1 MVTAKRLRLGVSILR
16 TSRLI
21 SFPSSAH
28 LSGMAKNSDENRVIV
43 KVFLYG
49 IQPQI
54 WRKFS
59 ISKDVTFLALS
70 DAIQSAMGWANKHPH
85 EFRHGKGKRL
95 VDVIGPIGLQDQVLG
110 DFQDELQLTVAEYL
124 GKRRLPLRML
134 YRYDFADE
142 WIHEVVFEKRA
153 TGDGGPEIIDGA
165 RACPP
170 EDFGGTFQ
178 YMQALHGEI
187 EWMNPSYDPEAFDP
201 KAVDFTPPKP
211 RKK

>member
-1 MVTAKRLRLGVSILR
+1 MSKTSASGQMV
-16 TSRLI
+16 
-21 SFPSSAH
+21 
-28 LSGMAKNSDENRVIV
+28 V

-54 WRKFS
+54 WRRFS
-59 ISKDVTFLALS
+59 MPSHLTFAQFS
-70 DAIQSAMGWANKHPH
+70 DLIQAAMGWANKHPH

-110 DFQDELQLTVAEYL
+110 DFQDEATLTVADFL
-124 GKRRLPLRML
+124 GKRRLPIRIL

-142 WIHEVVFEKRA
+142 WIHEIVFEKREESA
-153 TGDGGPEIIDGA
+153 GEPALIDGA

-187 EWMNPSYDPEAFDP
+187 EWMNPGYDPGAFDP
-201 KAVDFTPPKP
+201 SAVDLNP
-211 RKK
+211 RKKRK

>member
-1 MVTAKRLRLGVSILR
+1 MPKS
-16 TSRLI
+16 
-21 SFPSSAH
+21 
-28 LSGMAKNSDENRVIV
+28 NDQNRVVV
-43 KVFLYG
+43 KIFLYG

-54 WRKFS
+54 WRRFS
-59 ISKDVTFLALS
+59 ISTDATFIALS
-70 DAIQSAMGWANKHPH
+70 NAIQAAMGWEDKHPH

-110 DFQDELQLTVAEYL
+110 DFQDEAQLTVGAFL
-124 GKRRLPLRML
+124 GKRRMPIRML

-142 WIHEVVFEKRA
+142 WIHEVVFEKSCA
-153 TGDGGPEIIDGA
+153 GEGGPQMLEGE

-187 EWMNPSYDPEAFDP
+187 EWMNPGYDPNAFDP
-201 KAVDFTPPKP
+201 NAVSFESKKSRKA
-211 RKK
+211 R

>member
-1 MVTAKRLRLGVSILR
+1 M
-16 TSRLI
+16 
-21 SFPSSAH
+21 
-28 LSGMAKNSDENRVIV
+28 LSGMAKTSDQNRVTV

-54 WRKFS
+54 WRRFS
-59 ISKDVTFLALS
+59 ISKEVTFIQLS
-70 DAIQSAMGWANKHPH
+70 DAIQAAMGWDDKHPH

-110 DFQDELQLTVAEYL
+110 DFKDEAVLTVADFI
-124 GKRRLPLRML
+124 GKRKLPIRIL

-142 WIHEVVFEKRA
+142 WIHEIVFEKRVE
-153 TGDGGPEIIDGA
+153 GEGGPQLLDGA

-187 EWMNPSYDPEAFDP
+187 EWMNPGYDPEVFDAN
-201 KAVDFTPPKP
+201 AVSFTT
-211 RKK
+211 RKKRQS

>member
-1 MVTAKRLRLGVSILR
+1 
-16 TSRLI
+16 
-21 SFPSSAH
+21 
-28 LSGMAKNSDENRVIV
+28 MAKAKDENRVLV

-54 WRKFS
+54 WRRFS
-59 ISKDVTFLALS
+59 ISINVSFIDFS
-70 DAIQSAMGWANKHPH
+70 DAIQSVMGWDNKSPH

-110 DFQDELQLTVAEYL
+110 DFQDEAELTVAEFI
-124 GKRRLPLRML
+124 GKRKLPIRIL

-142 WIHEVVFEKRA
+142 WIHEIVFEKREA
-153 TGDGGPEIIDGA
+153 GEGTPQMLDGT

-178 YMQALHGEI
+178 NMQALHGEI
-187 EWMNPSYDPEAFDP
+187 EWMNPGYDPNAFDP
-201 KAVDFTPPKP
+201 KAVNFEPKKK
-211 RKK
+211 RK